1 MININKT
8 NQLQVE
14 DRLADATKAMILG
27 QEGEEEDDDAGK
39 KTLTEKLV
47 SLFLLL
53 LKALRIIYFSP
64 GQLTNLHF
72 IISNEAVFY

>member
-53 LKALRIIYFSP
+53 L
-64 GQLTNLHF
+64 
-72 IISNEAVFY
+72 

>member
-1 MININKT
+1 VININKT
-8 NQLQVE
+8 NQFQVE

-47 SLFLLL
+47 SLFFCYCF
-53 LKALRIIYFSP
+53 K
-64 GQLTNLHF
+64 
-72 IISNEAVFY
+72 VWV

>member
-1 MININKT
+1 MININKA
-8 NQLQVE
+8 NQFQVE

-27 QEGEEEDDDAGK
+27 QEDEEEDDDAGK

-53 LKALRIIYFSP
+53 L
-64 GQLTNLHF
+64 
-72 IISNEAVFY
+72 